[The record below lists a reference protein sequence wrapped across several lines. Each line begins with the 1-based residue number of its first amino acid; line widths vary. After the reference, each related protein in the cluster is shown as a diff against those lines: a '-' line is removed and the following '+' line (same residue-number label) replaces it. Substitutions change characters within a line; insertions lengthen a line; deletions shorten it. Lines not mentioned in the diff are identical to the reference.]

1 MALRGGLIGC
11 GFFAQNHL
19 HAWQDAE
26 GAAIVAIC
34 DRDAGRLAA
43 AGDKFGIETRFADAE
58 TMLAE
63 AELDFVDVATTMET
77 HRELGELCA
86 SRGVPMICQK
96 PFAPTVTDAQAIVN
110 AFAGADLPLM
120 VHENFRWQTP
130 LKAVRRALDA
140 GTIGK
145 PFFARISWRTA
156 YDVFANQPYLA
167 DVERLI
173 ILDLGIHLLDVARF
187 FLGEVESVSA
197 QVSRTRP
204 GIRGEDSATMLL
216 KLRGGPVVV
225 VDCSYAAKRE
235 PDTFPETLVEIDGAD
250 GSIRLDPGFKLS
262 VHGKGGTRQTY
273 VGPRMLSW
281 AEPPWHMVQE
291 SVLQAQQHWIE
302 CLQTGMTPSP
312 SGADNL
318 RTMALVDASY
328 EAAASGRTVVL
339 QL

>member
-1 MALRGGLIGC
+1 MGLRGGLIGC

-19 HAWQDAE
+19 YAWQDVE
-26 GAAIVAIC
+26 GAAIVAVC
-34 DRDAGRLAA
+34 DRDEGRLAA
-43 AGDKFGIETRFADAE
+43 AGDKFGIEARFADA
-58 TMLAE
+58 TAMLAE
-63 AELDFVDVATTMET
+63 ADLDFVDIATTMET

-86 SRGVPMICQK
+86 SRRVPVICQK
-96 PFAPTVTDAQAIVN
+96 PFAPTVTDAQGIVD
-110 AFAGADLPLM
+110 AFAAADLQLM

-130 LKAVRRALDA
+130 LMAVRRALDT
-140 GTIGK
+140 GTIGT

-156 YDVFANQPYLA
+156 FDVFANQPYLA
-167 DVERLI
+167 EVERLI

-197 QVSRTRP
+197 QTSQTRA

-216 KLRGGPVVV
+216 KHRDGIISV

-235 PDTFPETLVEIDGAD
+235 PDTFPETLIEIDGAE
-250 GSIRLDPGFKLS
+250 GSIRLDPGFRLS
-262 VHGKGGTRQTY
+262 VHGQNGTHQTN
-273 VGPRMLSW
+273 VGPRLLSW

-291 SVLQAQQHWIE
+291 SVLQTQQHWAE
-302 CLQTGMTPSP
+302 CLRTGETPSP

-318 RTMALVDASY
+318 RTMALVEAAY
-328 EAAASGRTVVL
+328 ESAASGRTVAP